1 MHVFESINTQ
11 RYAKCIEVSK
21 RVRWDI
27 ERDVIR
33 GRDFDADHK
42 FLPDGLSFADRIE
55 SLSADERRLLSQI
68 QGRTYANMFGLVSA
82 SSARRWWISRVTMHW
97 AIKLRSRR

>member
-21 RVRWDI
+21 RVHWDI

-33 GRDFDADHK
+33 GRDFDVADK
-42 FLPDGLSFADRIE
+42 FLPDALSFACPAYDLMRQFGMC
-55 SLSADERRLLSQI
+55 LPPRRVKPPD
-68 QGRTYANMFGLVSA
+68 AK
-82 SSARRWWISRVTMHW
+82 ARWRLT
-97 AIKLRSRR
+97 LG